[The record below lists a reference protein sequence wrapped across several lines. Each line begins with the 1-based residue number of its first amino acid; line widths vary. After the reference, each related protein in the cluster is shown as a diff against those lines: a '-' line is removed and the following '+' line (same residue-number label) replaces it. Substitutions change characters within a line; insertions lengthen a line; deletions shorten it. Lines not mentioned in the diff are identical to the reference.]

1 MKNQIA
7 IRCAKGKT
15 IHMKREKSPSMVSSK
30 NVFAGIMFG
39 ISAMA
44 SAMIAFTYM

>member
-1 MKNQIA
+1 MQNHIVL
-7 IRCAKGKT
+7 RCAKGKN
-15 IHMKREKSPSMVSSK
+15 IHMKREKSPSMVSCK